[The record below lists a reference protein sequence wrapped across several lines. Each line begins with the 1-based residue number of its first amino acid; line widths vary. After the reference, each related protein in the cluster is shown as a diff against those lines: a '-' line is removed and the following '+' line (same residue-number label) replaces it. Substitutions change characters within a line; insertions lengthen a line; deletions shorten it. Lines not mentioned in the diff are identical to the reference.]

1 MKVFAWNDILQII
14 SGKIPVSDLFEKG
27 TAISVGS
34 FDGPHIGHEKLLQ
47 ALLKEQAERNF
58 VPGVITFRRPLTG
71 YKCPSEYKGDVSTLE
86 QRLAF
91 FKNYGIAFAVV
102 IDFSDDFGRIEGRV
116 FLEYLVKYL
125 NMKFIAEGRDFHCG
139 YHGATGIDQMC
150 EYSKEVGFET
160 CIVPPVLYEA
170 ERVSSS
176 RIRQAVLDA
185 AMDSVSCMLARPY
198 ALDCSNL
205 VWKREIKEN
214 MFYLIAE
221 KKLFQVF
228 PAEGKY
234 KVMAIMSGNSEKN
247 GCRTEMIVESQF
259 LRLQIP
265 ESVSFST
272 VRAIEFI

>member
-1 MKVFAWNDILQII
+1 
-14 SGKIPVSDLFEKG
+14 
-27 TAISVGS
+27 
-34 FDGPHIGHEKLLQ
+34 
-47 ALLKEQAERNF
+47 
-58 VPGVITFRRPLTG
+58 
-71 YKCPSEYKGDVSTLE
+71 
-86 QRLAF
+86 
-91 FKNYGIAFAVV
+91 
-102 IDFSDDFGRIEGRV
+102 
-116 FLEYLVKYL
+116 
-125 NMKFIAEGRDFHCG
+125 MKFIAEGRDFHCG
-139 YHGATGIDQMC
+139 YHGATGIDQIC
-150 EYSKEVGFET
+150 EYSKELGFET

-185 AMDSVSCMLARPY
+185 AMDSVNCMLARPY

>member
-14 SGKIPVSDLFEKG
+14 SGKIPVPDLFEKG

-139 YHGATGIDQMC
+139 YHGATGIDQIC
-150 EYSKEVGFET
+150 EYSKELGFET

-185 AMDSVSCMLARPY
+185 AMDSVNCMLARPY

-214 MFYLIAE
+214 MFYE
-221 KKLFQVF
+221 
-228 PAEGKY
+228 
-234 KVMAIMSGNSEKN
+234 NS
-247 GCRTEMIVESQF
+247 R
-259 LRLQIP
+259 QIHDN
-265 ESVSFST
+265 S
-272 VRAIEFI
+272 R